1 MNRNFS
7 TWVVLTIAAF
17 VLFIPYIAA
26 RASIWALVNGL
37 TLACRIATRDKSVT
51 VVDVRPVV
59 FQEVLDSE
67 GKK

>member
-7 TWVVLTIAAF
+7 TLVVLTIAAF

-26 RASIWALVNGL
+26 RASIWALVYGL
-37 TLACRIATRDKSVT
+37 TLTCRLVGDWSLTAK
-51 VVDVRPVV
+51 DVRPVV

>member
-1 MNRNFS
+1 MNRNFA

-17 VLFIPYIAA
+17 VLFIPYIVA
-26 RASIWALVNGL
+26 RASIWVLVYGL
-37 TLACRIATRDKSVT
+37 TLTCRLVGDWSLKVK
-51 VVDVRPVV
+51 DVRPVV